1 MQYNISYG
9 YIINWRRH
17 KHFVLE
23 LGPWS
28 EWTDCSLTCNG
39 GERSRSRVCGLD
51 PSAKS
56 KDNPCKAPLRET
68 EKCNEDKCPV
78 FTEWSSWTDCSK
90 TCGSGKQKRERECVA
105 FSETSRKLF
114 CKGALEQTQVTYLDK
129 SHLSIS
135 SINSIFICIR
145 ILESTND
152 VSGLQYK
159 QMSNMDR
166 VEWVDILFVNLWRR

>member
-1 MQYNISYG
+1 M
-9 YIINWRRH
+9 
-17 KHFVLE
+17 
-23 LGPWS
+23 
-28 EWTDCSLTCNG
+28 
-39 GERSRSRVCGLD
+39 CGLD

-78 FTEWSSWTDCSK
+78 FTEWSSWTECSK

-129 SHLSIS
+129 SRQSILP
-135 SINSIFICIR
+135 IK
-145 ILESTND
+145 L
-152 VSGLQYK
+152 GL
-159 QMSNMDR
+159 
-166 VEWVDILFVNLWRR
+166 